1 MKNKTLA
8 SHISQYTNTLKNPPN
23 LSQNIYQM
31 SETNKDSVPKIIRI
45 ILMDDEEELNAELK
59 KYDYSINT
67 AYCGKS
73 PLYYAIQFNSE
84 RCVKILLDR
93 EADTTSIVKR
103 FRESPT
109 ALGLAVQNGD
119 RKLIRT
125 LLEYPVDVYPPGKPL
140 LFSIFKNDDVKLLRI
155 MAIHDRKLLSHPI
168 RFWSRENDFEYGP
181 DQPIGRAIILKAPKC
196 VEYLIPVVIETE
208 TNEEIKRRNILS
220 AIIACIAT
228 ANHIHLEQLLSMEN
242 VDRYIQL
249 PLNNGD
255 SFLHSAVQ
263 QRKKNYKTKNQ
274 EKIIKLLILSGASV
288 NAKNVNGNTPLHLVK
303 DVRTAKILYG
313 FGASLHL
320 KNSTNQTP
328 AQYFNKNLD
337 DGDEDEDYC
346 ILNEWFKLAAEQEK
360 IIEKKIK
367 EATEDTSRPIEV
379 DPDSDI
385 NK

>member
-1 MKNKTLA
+1 M
-8 SHISQYTNTLKNPPN
+8 
-23 LSQNIYQM
+23 
-31 SETNKDSVPKIIRI
+31 
-45 ILMDDEEELNAELK
+45 
-59 KYDYSINT
+59 
-67 AYCGKS
+67 
-73 PLYYAIQFNSE
+73 
-84 RCVKILLDR
+84 
-93 EADTTSIVKR
+93 
-103 FRESPT
+103 
-109 ALGLAVQNGD
+109 
-119 RKLIRT
+119 
-125 LLEYPVDVYPPGKPL
+125 
-140 LFSIFKNDDVKLLRI
+140 
-155 MAIHDRKLLSHPI
+155 
-168 RFWSRENDFEYGP
+168 
-181 DQPIGRAIILKAPKC
+181 
-196 VEYLIPVVIETE
+196 
-208 TNEEIKRRNILS
+208 
-220 AIIACIAT
+220 
-228 ANHIHLEQLLSMEN
+228 SMEN

>member
-23 LSQNIYQM
+23 LSQNLYQM

-73 PLYYAIQFNSE
+73 PPYYAIQFNSE

-93 EADTTSIVKR
+93 EA
-103 FRESPT
+103 ESDPS
-109 ALGLAVQNGD
+109 GHRNRNQ
-119 RKLIRT
+119 
-125 LLEYPVDVYPPGKPL
+125 
-140 LFSIFKNDDVKLLRI
+140 
-155 MAIHDRKLLSHPI
+155 
-168 RFWSRENDFEYGP
+168 
-181 DQPIGRAIILKAPKC
+181 
-196 VEYLIPVVIETE
+196 
-208 TNEEIKRRNILS
+208 RRNKTPKHTE
-220 AIIACIAT
+220 CYHNCFAT

-313 FGASLHL
+313 FGASLHW